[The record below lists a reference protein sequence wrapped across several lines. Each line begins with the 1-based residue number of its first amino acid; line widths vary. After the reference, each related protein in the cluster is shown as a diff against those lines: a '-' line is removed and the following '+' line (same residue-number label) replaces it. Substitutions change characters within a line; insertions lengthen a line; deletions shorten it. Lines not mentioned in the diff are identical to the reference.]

1 MSTALSSPAFA
12 AAPSACRGRKT
23 TRCQLGAAAAPL
35 RCRRNLHIS
44 GAQKA
49 HWPLTSWSFGSS
61 PRCLRVQCSAGDD
74 GQTEEDDGLEGWFD
88 EDTVVFY
95 EGSGSKAELIFSL
108 LMAGTLLWLPLTM
121 QSVARFAWI
130 TYKVT
135 DKRFSVITNSPV
147 KKERTDIAY
156 SQMASVVA
164 APGGL
169 LGLWGDLVITTKR
182 GDKLL

>member
-1 MSTALSSPAFA
+1 
-12 AAPSACRGRKT
+12 
-23 TRCQLGAAAAPL
+23 
-35 RCRRNLHIS
+35 
-44 GAQKA
+44 
-49 HWPLTSWSFGSS
+49 
-61 PRCLRVQCSAGDD
+61 
-74 GQTEEDDGLEGWFD
+74 
-88 EDTVVFY
+88 
-95 EGSGSKAELIFSL
+95 
-108 LMAGTLLWLPLTM
+108 MAGTLLWLPLTM

-182 GDKLL
+182 GDKLLVRALGDNYREIEKYMKERMELMN